1 MHTNAHVDVD
11 VSRPSQ
17 NANIA
22 DHSNAQINAV
32 LRVSLV
38 FYRQAGNAI
47 VTIAQEL
54 YTQHIMLLQKI
65 NILLITYRDNSTRQL
80 TAEAS
85 SNFTNSSC
93 SVSTNVRTG
102 NCVVICV

>member
-1 MHTNAHVDVD
+1 MHTNPHVDVD

-65 NILLITYRDNSTRQL
+65 NILLITYRDKFHSTTHSRSLVKLYEQL
-80 TAEAS
+80 
-85 SNFTNSSC
+85 
-93 SVSTNVRTG
+93 V
-102 NCVVICV
+102 